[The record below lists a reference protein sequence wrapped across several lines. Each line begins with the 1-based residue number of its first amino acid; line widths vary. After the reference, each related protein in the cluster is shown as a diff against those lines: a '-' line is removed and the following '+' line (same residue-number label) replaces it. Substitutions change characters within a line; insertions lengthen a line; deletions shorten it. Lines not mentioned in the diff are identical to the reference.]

1 MEYFLSLPLLL
12 LLALLPLTLFA
23 VAVLRSMASRWSFSP
38 AVPLVAAVSAI
49 LTLAVLTHIL
59 FASLYLA
66 SASFTDHIEPN
77 TAIVAWIYAQGGQ
90 IYHSIDA
97 PERYSF
103 LYGPVPYI
111 ATAWVYEL
119 IGTGTTPAK
128 VAGFLCLLLT
138 FVLIAMS
145 AWRHFRGQLI
155 PCIVALGYFSL
166 LALFFKNHSF
176 WSKADPFMIVAA
188 AIGLYTCLM
197 RPGRNAWLVCGIAL
211 GIAVNAKVT
220 GALYFLP
227 YLAWFY
233 DRDGYR
239 APLVILPAAAVA
251 ALLPFL
257 SPERISL
264 LNYLAWLQSAGNHG
278 VSMLLLLQ
286 NVVFILFIMTPVWL
300 FLLWQLGSVG
310 IRSWFARRKLVCI
323 TAFLAGLLALIAG
336 AKPGSGP
343 HHFLPFLPA
352 VAFLTAHAAARV
364 YAYRPTTSL
373 SIYGFW
379 APLGAFLLAATIK
392 AAVAAYFLINVVLS
406 HANEVAVKDELTA
419 ILAAKPQ
426 NHIYMGYGNGDRY
439 ISTFLRTELAYA
451 GQPYLIDLPALLDF
465 DFSGIAI
472 PAATIDKMLADKSA
486 IWLIPAGE
494 EPFTMVSWYQLDTD
508 KLLFDERFRDAFNQN
523 FVLIESLD
531 YFDLYALRNG
541 TATQ

>member
-1 MEYFLSLPLLL
+1 MGYFFNLPLLL
-12 LLALLPLTLFA
+12 LLAFLPLTLLA
-23 VAVLRSMASRWSFSP
+23 AAVLRWMTLRRNFSP
-38 AVPLVAAVSAI
+38 AVPLVAGASTI
-49 LTLAVLTHIL
+49 LVLALLTHML
-59 FASLYLA
+59 FAGLYLV

-97 PERYSF
+97 PERYAF

-138 FVLIAMS
+138 VVLIAVS
-145 AWRHFRGQLI
+145 VWRYFRGQLI

-166 LALFFKNHSF
+166 MALFFKNHSF
-176 WSKADPFMIVAA
+176 WSKADPFMLVAA
-188 AIGLYTCLM
+188 AFGLYTCLM
-197 RPGRNAWLVCGIAL
+197 RPGRIAWLLCGIAL
-211 GIAVNAKVT
+211 GVAVNAKIT

-239 APLVILPAAAVA
+239 APLVILPAAAVV

-278 VSMLLLLQ
+278 VSMVLLLQ
-286 NVVFILFIMTPVWL
+286 NFVFVLFMLAPVWL

-310 IRSWFARRKLVCI
+310 IRSWFVRRKLVVI
-323 TAFLAGLLALIAG
+323 TALLAVFLALIAG

-352 VAFLTAHAAARV
+352 LAFLTAHATARV
-364 YAYRPTTSL
+364 YAYRPTTNI

-379 APLGAFLLAATIK
+379 APLGAFLLAAAIK
-392 AAVAAYFLINVVLS
+392 SAVAAYFGISVVFS
-406 HANEVAVKDELTA
+406 HTNEVAVKDELAA
-419 ILAAKPQ
+419 ILAANPQ
-426 NHIYMGYGNGDRY
+426 HHVYMGYGDGDRY

-451 GQPYLIDLPALLDF
+451 GQPYLIDLPALLDA

-494 EPFTMVSWYQLDTD
+494 QPFTMVSWYHLDTGQ
-508 KLLFDERFRDAFNQN
+508 LLFDDRFRDAFNQN
-523 FVLIESLD
+523 FVLTESRD
-531 YFDLYALRNG
+531 YFDLYTPRNR